1 MILALLVAGTVAQVG
16 SPTLTIDGDG
26 YFRMAHEGRIVYAKS
41 AKWIITNGRVEE
53 ANGAVAMPLM
63 EAPTGATAVSV
74 DQDGTVWI
82 TTKGSKKEVGQ
93 LMLAVFAK
101 ADALQPQGSYLTAK
115 SRPTLHTPGDG
126 KAGLIQPSG
135 SVAEGSR
142 NPAQSTRIEPKAT
155 GKLVIVAPESAQS
168 KGARII
174 LEDVVTFTGTAPE
187 SVRKLDLGPAP
198 TAGAP
203 LRYQTSRLRGRL
215 KTLGFVD
222 GTFDIEGS
230 DVIVIEASGQI
241 VSSDQF
247 LAAAREATGLA
258 SEVTATL
265 EPDAV
270 IEAFT
275 APAGK
280 LELKLENKLSGKES
294 MTIRLG
300 IHVDGRRVNSK
311 SITLIGSALAVA
323 VKAGDAVKVRLAVQG
338 IAVEVVGFAK
348 KDARIGE
355 LVEVTTQ
362 IGDAASKTTHIAR
375 VIGAGIVEVKL
386 P

>member
-1 MILALLVAGTVAQVG
+1 MILALLVAGTVTQIG
-16 SPTLTIDGDG
+16 SPTLAVDGDG
-26 YFRMAHEGRIVYAKS
+26 YFRMAHEGRIVYAKT
-41 AKWIITNGRVEE
+41 AKWVVANGRVEE

-63 EAPTGATAVSV
+63 EAPNGATAVSV

-82 TTKGSKKEVGQ
+82 AAKGGKKEVGQ
-93 LMLAVFAK
+93 LMLAVFAR
-101 ADALQPQGSYLTAK
+101 ADALQPQGSYLIAK
-115 SRPTLHTPGDG
+115 ARPTLHTPGDG

-135 SVAEGSR
+135 SIAEGSK
-142 NPAQSTRIEPKAT
+142 NPAPTTRIEPKAT
-155 GKLVIVAPESAQS
+155 GKLVIVAPESAQA
-168 KGARII
+168 KGPRIL

-215 KTLGFVD
+215 KTLGLLD

-230 DVIVIEASGQI
+230 EVIVIEAFGQT
-241 VSSDQF
+241 VSSEQF

-258 SEVTATL
+258 GEVTATL

-270 IEAFT
+270 VESFT

-280 LELKLENKLSGKES
+280 LEIKLENKLSGKES
-294 MTIRLG
+294 MTLRLG

-311 SITLIGSALAVA
+311 TITLVGSALAVA
-323 VKAGDAVKVRLAVQG
+323 IKAGDAVKVRLAVQG
-338 IAVEVVGFAK
+338 IAVEVIGFAK